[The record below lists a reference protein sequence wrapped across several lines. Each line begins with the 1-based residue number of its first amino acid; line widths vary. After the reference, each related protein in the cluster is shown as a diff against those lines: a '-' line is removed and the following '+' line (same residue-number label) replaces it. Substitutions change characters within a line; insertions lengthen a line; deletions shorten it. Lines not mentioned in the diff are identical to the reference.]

1 MAPLIPPNLATAA
14 RQLVGTVVRRA
25 SDALLDNNSHDD
37 NNKPSPRSLLIS
49 VPAPLPLSL
58 LSPTTTGSDA
68 DPPTR
73 ALAARQFA
81 ATTST
86 VPGGYHT
93 AGPEPGAVVG
103 ITLGSLAGFLLVL
116 WLVYVCI
123 NMGNAPR
130 AVTDATSSYGGT
142 ASVVEVRKSSR
153 HRHASAAAAR
163 RRSSQSAHRSSR
175 HHSRRRGSTVEVRTS
190 TTARGPIILDDGE
203 MSALGGGGGMGRPP
217 PPPHVERVVVEE
229 STRTARARRM
239 SAGSSLPE
247 RGIPVP
253 GPRIVPMDSDDSADE
268 EDEVVVIEE
277 RSPPPRRRSRRGSG
291 MTGERIYYEQRE
303 RSVSRRR

>member
-163 RRSSQSAHRSSR
+163 R
-175 HHSRRRGSTVEVRTS
+175 
-190 TTARGPIILDDGE
+190 
-203 MSALGGGGGMGRPP
+203 GGGGMGRPP

>member
-1 MAPLIPPNLATAA
+1 MAPLIPPNVATAA
-14 RQLVGTVVRRA
+14 RQLVHSAVRRA
-25 SDALLDNNSHDD
+25 SDTLNN
-37 NNKPSPRSLLIS
+37 NNNNNLSPRSLLIS

-73 ALAARQFA
+73 ALAGRQFA

-93 AGPEPGAVVG
+93 SGPDPGAVVG

-116 WLVYVCI
+116 WLVYACI

-153 HRHASAAAAR
+153 HRHASSR
-163 RRSSQSAHRSSR
+163 RRSSQSAHRSR
-175 HHSRRRGSTVEVRTS
+175 HHSHRRGSTVEVRTS
-190 TTARGPIILDDGE
+190 TTARGPVILDDE
-203 MSALGGGGGMGRPP
+203 MSALGGGGGR
-217 PPPHVERVVVEE
+217 PHVERVVVEE
-229 STRTARARRM
+229 STRTTAARPRRM

-277 RSPPPRRRSRRGSG
+277 RSPPRARRSRRGSG